1 MSDVH
6 RRFLLDG
13 VHHSRRK
20 SARKREFAA
29 RANQN
34 LSTPGCDQGKKATW
48 SLSLRI
54 GKSNPGVKERVV

>member
-34 LSTPGCDQGKKATW
+34 LSTPGCDQQGKRPLGRF
-48 SLSLRI
+48 LSEWEKVI
-54 GKSNPGVKERVV
+54 PV

>member
-34 LSTPGCDQGKKATW
+34 LSTPGCDQHQGKRTLGRF
-48 SLSLRI
+48 LSEL
-54 GKSNPGVKERVV
+54 GKVIPV